1 MSLQILNAENGENGG
16 SLKDDLTAEGCDFFF
31 APPEPTG
38 RPSILRLSQKEN
50 LPPKSGGKVM
60 KVTFQTPQRDPHT
73 RKILS
78 PAMTDKLQTAFALD
92 DCRED
97 VADVLFAPSDAD
109 TCQKKTEAETNNI
122 QMPEKVSVA
131 PYPDDEMPVKS
142 RGSYNL
148 DFDNLNDIN
157 PFQSSVQLP
166 HSPGNLQKSPVKVSI
181 SPEKTI
187 EKSNDSLLQDDAA
200 PFAST
205 TASTECLSEDKALIS
220 EKESALS
227 ELECNKSKL
236 SPKQAVGDSEQGVKS
251 ASTDASQ
258 TDNSVVLAE
267 APTPPVESPGS
278 LGPSSSD
285 VRNSFKTEESKL
297 QNVSVAEQACAQE
310 SKPDEELGVSKGKP
324 AEKPDVTKA
333 GPVKLEFDFGNTT
346 ARKPPPK
353 KLGKRPGIKTPSKK
367 IPVTK
372 TKPENTEVQNKSNV
386 EEEIPI
392 PKASYKFDWDK
403 LDDPNFNPF
412 GGGSKISTSPK
423 CSKPSPQKVHLPEEQ
438 ESTSPRREP
447 LPVEQDNRLRTS
459 ETLEKEESKNL
470 EIVEQSVV
478 EDMPKAQEE
487 KPGVQ
492 AGAELPAKREVEKQ
506 MSPSKMSPANV
517 APSQDNL
524 VSTDSGKESM
534 SAEEIKPSSP
544 RTEVTTD
551 ETANAESEELFRPS
565 SEVFGMGIDYLEQF
579 GSSSTLSSIP
589 KECDDKAGPIA
600 DLSNVPEEAGKP
612 LVSLQNEEEPKGL
625 ELLGTHAA
633 SVTDAG
639 PLIPDSLSSNV
650 PSVPFATSTNTAVDA
665 IIDVLKY
672 SQKDM
677 DAAVELVK
685 REVQEKELEIEEWNK
700 KYNKL
705 HMEYKEMGKIVA
717 EFEQTITQIMEDAQK
732 QKEASRKEIQK
743 LMEEKQQAVSD
754 LNSME
759 KSFSELF
766 KRLEKQ
772 KDALEGYHKNEE
784 VLKKC
789 AEDYL
794 ARIKKEEQRYQAL
807 KAHAE
812 EKLQQ
817 ANEEIAQVRSK
828 AKSEIAALQATLRK
842 EQMRIQSLERSLE
855 QKVSHNAVG
864 VEEAKLQQE
873 GFPALVPMS
882 LRLPK
887 VQCVHGQRQLLAG
900 PSWEQADVSDVHSMF
915 AQFNHWPL
923 TPAVPVA
930 GRALEAM
937 VRENSEG
944 RSGTNDHKRTDS
956 VGEPDV
962 LKMVMEGI
970 DGQIQPSEW
979 IQAKDMVMW
988 TDIPKSGHH
997 SPTLHSSLSRGR
1009 QQECSPAVQFEVGMS
1024 LEC

>member
-16 SLKDDLTAEGCDFFF
+16 SIKDDLTAEDCGFFF

-50 LPPKSGGKVM
+50 LPPKSVGKAM

-78 PAMTDKLQTAFALD
+78 PAMTDKLQTAFALA

-97 VADVLFAPSDAD
+97 VVDDVLHAPSDAD
-109 TCQKKTEAETNNI
+109 TCQQKTEAETNNT

-157 PFQSSVQLP
+157 PFQSSVHLP
-166 HSPGNLQKSPVKVSI
+166 HSPGNLQKSPVKVSS

-187 EKSNDSLLQDDAA
+187 EKSNDSLLRDDVA

-205 TASTECLSEDKALIS
+205 TASTECLSEEKALIS

-227 ELECNKSKL
+227 ELESNKSRQ
-236 SPKQAVGDSEQGVKS
+236 SPERATGDSEQGVKS
-251 ASTDASQ
+251 ASTDTSQ
-258 TDNSVVLAE
+258 TDNSVALAE
-267 APTPPVESPGS
+267 GPTPPVQSPGN

-285 VRNSFKTEESKL
+285 GTNSLNTGESKL
-297 QNVSVAEQACAQE
+297 QNVSVAEKASAQE
-310 SKPDEELGVSKGKP
+310 SKPDEELGVSKEKP

-333 GPVKLEFDFGNTT
+333 GPVKLEFDFDNTT

-353 KLGKRPGIKTPSKK
+353 KLGKRPGIKPPSKK
-367 IPVTK
+367 IPITK
-372 TKPENTEVQNKSNV
+372 TKPENAEVQSKSSV
-386 EEEIPI
+386 EDEIPL

-438 ESTSPRREP
+438 DSTSPRREP
-447 LPVEQDNRLRTS
+447 LPVEQDNSPSTC
-459 ETLEKEESKNL
+459 ETLEKEPKNL
-470 EIVEQSVV
+470 GIVEQSVV
-478 EDMPKAQEE
+478 EDMPEAQEE
-487 KPGVQ
+487 KPVQ
-492 AGAELPAKREVEKQ
+492 AEAELQGKREMEKQ
-506 MSPSKMSPANV
+506 MSPPKMSPATV
-517 APSQDNL
+517 APSEDSL
-524 VSTDSGKESM
+524 VSIDSGKKSV
-534 SAEEIKPSSP
+534 SAEERKPSSP
-544 RTEVTTD
+544 RTEVT
-551 ETANAESEELFRPS
+551 ANAEPEELFRPS
-565 SEVFGMGIDYLEQF
+565 SEVLGMGIDYLEQF
-579 GSSSTLSSIP
+579 GSSSFKESALRKQSLYLKFDPLLRDSPRKPICGTVESSESIMTAP
-589 KECDDKAGPIA
+589 PQPGAVA
-600 DLSNVPEEAGKP
+600 DLGNLLEESGKP
-612 LVSLQNEEEPKGL
+612 LVSLQSEEKPKGL
-625 ELLGTHAA
+625 DLLGTFTT
-633 SVTDAG
+633 SDTG
-639 PLIPDSLSSNV
+639 PLIPDSLSSDV
-650 PSVPFATSTNTAVDA
+650 PPVPFAASTNTAVDA

-685 REVQEKELEIEEWNK
+685 REVQEKELQIQEWNK

-732 QKEASRKEIQK
+732 QKEISRKEIQK
-743 LMEEKQQAVSD
+743 LMEEKQQAISD

-772 KDALEGYHKNEE
+772 KDALEGYHRNEE

-828 AKSEIAALQATLRK
+828 AKSETAALQATLRK

-855 QKVSHNAVG
+855 QKTKEND
-864 VEEAKLQQE
+864 E
-873 GFPALVPMS
+873 
-882 LRLPK
+882 
-887 VQCVHGQRQLLAG
+887 
-900 PSWEQADVSDVHSMF
+900 
-915 AQFNHWPL
+915 L
-923 TPAVPVA
+923 TKICDD
-930 GRALEAM
+930 LI
-937 VRENSEG
+937 
-944 RSGTNDHKRTDS
+944 
-956 VGEPDV
+956 
-962 LKMVMEGI
+962 LKME
-970 DGQIQPSEW
+970 
-979 IQAKDMVMW
+979 KN
-988 TDIPKSGHH
+988 
-997 SPTLHSSLSRGR
+997 
-1009 QQECSPAVQFEVGMS
+1009 
-1024 LEC
+1024 

>member
-16 SLKDDLTAEGCDFFF
+16 SLKDDLTAEDIDFFF
-31 APPEPTG
+31 ALPEPTG

-50 LPPKSGGKVM
+50 LPPKSGGKAM
-60 KVTFQTPQRDPHT
+60 KVTFQTPQRDPRT

-97 VADVLFAPSDAD
+97 VADILFAPSDAD
-109 TCQKKTEAETNNI
+109 TCQQKTEAETNNT

-166 HSPGNLQKSPVKVSI
+166 HSPGNLQKSPVKVSS

-187 EKSNDSLLQDDAA
+187 EKSNDSLLRDDAA
-200 PFAST
+200 PFASA
-205 TASTECLSEDKALIS
+205 TANTECLSEDKALIS

-227 ELECNKSKL
+227 ELESNKSKL

-251 ASTDASQ
+251 VSTDASQ

-267 APTPPVESPGS
+267 APTPPAQSPGS

-285 VRNSFKTEESKL
+285 VCSSPKTEESKL
-297 QNVSVAEQACAQE
+297 QNVSVAEQAGALE
-310 SKPDEELGVSKGKP
+310 SKRDEELGVSKP

-333 GPVKLEFDFGNTT
+333 GPVKLEFDFDNTT

-353 KLGKRPGIKTPSKK
+353 KLGKRPGIKPPSKK
-367 IPVTK
+367 IPITK

-386 EEEIPI
+386 EDEIPI

-423 CSKPSPQKVHLPEEQ
+423 RSKPSPQKVHLSEEQ
-438 ESTSPRREP
+438 ESTSPGRES
-447 LPVEQDNRLRTS
+447 LPVEEDNRPSTS
-459 ETLEKEESKNL
+459 ETLEKEEPKNL

-492 AGAELPAKREVEKQ
+492 AEAELPGKREVEKQ
-506 MSPSKMSPANV
+506 MSPSKMSPANI
-517 APSQDNL
+517 APCQDNL
-524 VSTDSGKESM
+524 VSTDSGKKSM

-544 RTEVTTD
+544 RTEVTAD
-551 ETANAESEELFRPS
+551 ETANAEPEELFRPS

-579 GSSSTLSSIP
+579 GSSSFKESALRKQSLYLKFDPLLRDSPRKPICGTIELSESIMTAP
-589 KECDDKAGPIA
+589 SQPGPVA
-600 DLSNVPEEAGKP
+600 DLSNVPEEAGKS
-612 LVSLQNEEEPKGL
+612 LVSLQSEEKTKGL
-625 ELLGTHAA
+625 DLLGTF
-633 SVTDAG
+633 TTPDAG

-650 PSVPFATSTNTAVDA
+650 PPVPFATSANTAVDA

-685 REVQEKELEIEEWNK
+685 REVQEKELEIEKWNE

-732 QKEASRKEIQK
+732 QKETSRKEIQK
-743 LMEEKQQAVSD
+743 LMEEKQQAISD

-828 AKSEIAALQATLRK
+828 AKSETAVLQATLRK

-855 QKVSHNAVG
+855 QKTKEND
-864 VEEAKLQQE
+864 E
-873 GFPALVPMS
+873 
-882 LRLPK
+882 
-887 VQCVHGQRQLLAG
+887 
-900 PSWEQADVSDVHSMF
+900 
-915 AQFNHWPL
+915 L
-923 TPAVPVA
+923 TKICDD
-930 GRALEAM
+930 LI
-937 VRENSEG
+937 
-944 RSGTNDHKRTDS
+944 
-956 VGEPDV
+956 
-962 LKMVMEGI
+962 LKME
-970 DGQIQPSEW
+970 
-979 IQAKDMVMW
+979 KN
-988 TDIPKSGHH
+988 
-997 SPTLHSSLSRGR
+997 
-1009 QQECSPAVQFEVGMS
+1009 
-1024 LEC
+1024 

>member
-16 SLKDDLTAEGCDFFF
+16 SIKDDLTAEGCGFFF

-50 LPPKSGGKVM
+50 LPPKSVGKAM

-78 PAMTDKLQTAFALD
+78 PAMADKLQTAFSLD
-92 DCRED
+92 DYHED
-97 VADVLFAPSDAD
+97 VVDDLLFAASDAD
-109 TCQKKTEAETNNI
+109 TCQQKTEVETNNT

-166 HSPGNLQKSPVKVSI
+166 HSPGNLQKSPVKVSS
-181 SPEKTI
+181 SPEKTT
-187 EKSNDSLLQDDAA
+187 ERSNDSPLRDNAV

-205 TASTECLSEDKALIS
+205 TASTECLSEDKAPIS

-227 ELECNKSKL
+227 ELESDKSKL

-258 TDNSVVLAE
+258 TDSVVLAE
-267 APTPPVESPGS
+267 ATTPPLQSPGN

-285 VRNSFKTEESKL
+285 VSNSSKTGESKL
-297 QNVSVAEQACAQE
+297 QSVSVAKKASAQE

-324 AEKPDVTKA
+324 AEKPDITKA
-333 GPVKLEFDFGNTT
+333 GPVKLEFDFDNTT

-353 KLGKRPGIKTPSKK
+353 KLGKRPGIKPPSKK
-367 IPVTK
+367 IPITK

-386 EEEIPI
+386 EDEIPL

-423 CSKPSPQKVHLPEEQ
+423 CSEPSPQKVHLPEEQ

-447 LPVEQDNRLRTS
+447 LPVEQDNRPSTC
-459 ETLEKEESKNL
+459 ETLEKEEPKSL

-478 EDMPKAQEE
+478 EDLPKAQEE
-487 KPGVQ
+487 KAGVQ
-492 AGAELPAKREVEKQ
+492 AEAELPGKGEVEKEI
-506 MSPSKMSPANV
+506 SPSKKSSADA
-517 APSQDNL
+517 APSQDVL
-524 VSTDSGKESM
+524 VSTDSAEKSM

-544 RTEVTTD
+544 KTEVTAD
-551 ETANAESEELFRPS
+551 ETAKAEPEELFRPS

-579 GSSSTLSSIP
+579 GSSSFKESALRKQSLYLKFDPLLRDSPRKPICGTIELSENIMAAPSQP
-589 KECDDKAGPIA
+589 GPVA
-600 DLSNVPEEAGKP
+600 DLSNFVEEAGKP
-612 LVSLQNEEEPKGL
+612 LVSLQSEEKPKGL
-625 ELLGTHAA
+625 DLLGTFTA
-633 SVTDAG
+633 SDAG
-639 PLIPDSLSSNV
+639 PPVPDSLSSDV
-650 PSVPFATSTNTAVDA
+650 PAVPFVTSTNAAVDA

-677 DAAVELVK
+677 DAAVEVVK
-685 REVQEKELEIEEWNK
+685 REVQEKELEIQKWNE

-732 QKEASRKEIQK
+732 QKEISRKEIQK
-743 LMEEKQQAVSD
+743 LMEEKQQAISD

-772 KDALEGYHKNEE
+772 KEALEGYHRNEE

-828 AKSEIAALQATLRK
+828 AKSETAALQATLRK

-855 QKVSHNAVG
+855 QKTKEND
-864 VEEAKLQQE
+864 E
-873 GFPALVPMS
+873 
-882 LRLPK
+882 
-887 VQCVHGQRQLLAG
+887 
-900 PSWEQADVSDVHSMF
+900 
-915 AQFNHWPL
+915 L
-923 TPAVPVA
+923 TKICDD
-930 GRALEAM
+930 LI
-937 VRENSEG
+937 
-944 RSGTNDHKRTDS
+944 
-956 VGEPDV
+956 
-962 LKMVMEGI
+962 LKME
-970 DGQIQPSEW
+970 
-979 IQAKDMVMW
+979 KN
-988 TDIPKSGHH
+988 
-997 SPTLHSSLSRGR
+997 
-1009 QQECSPAVQFEVGMS
+1009 
-1024 LEC
+1024 

>member
-16 SLKDDLTAEGCDFFF
+16 SLKDDLTAEDIDFFF
-31 APPEPTG
+31 ALPEPTG

-50 LPPKSGGKVM
+50 LPPKSGGKAM
-60 KVTFQTPQRDPHT
+60 KVTFQTPQRDPRT

-97 VADVLFAPSDAD
+97 VADILFAPSDAD
-109 TCQKKTEAETNNI
+109 TCQQKTEAETNNT

-166 HSPGNLQKSPVKVSI
+166 HSPGNLQKSPVKVSS

-187 EKSNDSLLQDDAA
+187 EKSNDSLLRDDAA
-200 PFAST
+200 PFASA
-205 TASTECLSEDKALIS
+205 TANTECLSEDKALIS

-227 ELECNKSKL
+227 ELESNKSKL

-251 ASTDASQ
+251 VSTDASQ

-267 APTPPVESPGS
+267 APTPPAQSPGS

-285 VRNSFKTEESKL
+285 VCSSPKTEESKL
-297 QNVSVAEQACAQE
+297 QNVSVAEQAGALE
-310 SKPDEELGVSKGKP
+310 SKRDEELGVSKP

-333 GPVKLEFDFGNTT
+333 GPVKLEFDFDNTT

-353 KLGKRPGIKTPSKK
+353 KLGKRPGIKPPSKK
-367 IPVTK
+367 IPITK

-386 EEEIPI
+386 EDEIPI

-423 CSKPSPQKVHLPEEQ
+423 RSKPSPQKVHLSEEQ
-438 ESTSPRREP
+438 ESTSPGRES
-447 LPVEQDNRLRTS
+447 LPVEEDNRPSTS
-459 ETLEKEESKNL
+459 ETLEKEEPKNL

-492 AGAELPAKREVEKQ
+492 AEAELPGKREVEKQ
-506 MSPSKMSPANV
+506 MSPSKMSPANI
-517 APSQDNL
+517 APCQDNL
-524 VSTDSGKESM
+524 VSTDSGKKSM

-544 RTEVTTD
+544 RTEVTAD
-551 ETANAESEELFRPS
+551 ETANAEPEELFRPS

-579 GSSSTLSSIP
+579 GSSS
-589 KECDDKAGPIA
+589 
-600 DLSNVPEEAGKP
+600 
-612 LVSLQNEEEPKGL
+612 
-625 ELLGTHAA
+625 
-633 SVTDAG
+633 DAG

-650 PSVPFATSTNTAVDA
+650 PPVPFATSANTAVDA

-685 REVQEKELEIEEWNK
+685 REVQEKELEIEKWNE

-732 QKEASRKEIQK
+732 QKETSRKEIQK
-743 LMEEKQQAVSD
+743 LMEEKQQAISD

-828 AKSEIAALQATLRK
+828 AKSETAVLQATLRK

-855 QKVSHNAVG
+855 QKTKEND
-864 VEEAKLQQE
+864 E
-873 GFPALVPMS
+873 
-882 LRLPK
+882 
-887 VQCVHGQRQLLAG
+887 
-900 PSWEQADVSDVHSMF
+900 
-915 AQFNHWPL
+915 L
-923 TPAVPVA
+923 TKICDD
-930 GRALEAM
+930 LI
-937 VRENSEG
+937 
-944 RSGTNDHKRTDS
+944 
-956 VGEPDV
+956 
-962 LKMVMEGI
+962 LKME
-970 DGQIQPSEW
+970 
-979 IQAKDMVMW
+979 KN
-988 TDIPKSGHH
+988 
-997 SPTLHSSLSRGR
+997 
-1009 QQECSPAVQFEVGMS
+1009 
-1024 LEC
+1024 

>member
-16 SLKDDLTAEGCDFFF
+16 SLKDDLTAEDIDFFF
-31 APPEPTG
+31 ALPEPTG

-50 LPPKSGGKVM
+50 LPPKSGGKAM
-60 KVTFQTPQRDPHT
+60 KVTFQTPQRDPRT

-97 VADVLFAPSDAD
+97 VADILFAPSDAD
-109 TCQKKTEAETNNI
+109 TCQQKTEAETNNT

-166 HSPGNLQKSPVKVSI
+166 HSPGNLQKSPVKVSS

-187 EKSNDSLLQDDAA
+187 EKSNDSLLRDDAA
-200 PFAST
+200 PFASA
-205 TASTECLSEDKALIS
+205 TANTECLSEDKALIS

-227 ELECNKSKL
+227 ELESNKSKL

-251 ASTDASQ
+251 VSTDASQ

-267 APTPPVESPGS
+267 APTPPAQSPGS

-285 VRNSFKTEESKL
+285 VRSSPKTEESKL
-297 QNVSVAEQACAQE
+297 QNVSVAEQAGALE
-310 SKPDEELGVSKGKP
+310 SKRDEELGVSKP

-333 GPVKLEFDFGNTT
+333 GPVKLEFDFDNTT

-353 KLGKRPGIKTPSKK
+353 KLGKRPGIKPPSKK
-367 IPVTK
+367 IPITK

-386 EEEIPI
+386 EDEIPI

-423 CSKPSPQKVHLPEEQ
+423 RSKPSPQKVHLSEEQ
-438 ESTSPRREP
+438 ECTSPGRES
-447 LPVEQDNRLRTS
+447 LPVEEDNRPSTS
-459 ETLEKEESKNL
+459 ETLEKEEPKNL

-492 AGAELPAKREVEKQ
+492 AEAELPGKREVEKQ

-517 APSQDNL
+517 APCQDNL
-524 VSTDSGKESM
+524 VSTDSGKKSM

-544 RTEVTTD
+544 RTEVTAD
-551 ETANAESEELFRPS
+551 ETANAEPEELFRPS

-579 GSSSTLSSIP
+579 GSSSFKESALRKQSLYLKFDPLLRDSPRKPICGTIELSESIMTAP
-589 KECDDKAGPIA
+589 SQPGPVA
-600 DLSNVPEEAGKP
+600 DLSNVPEEAGKS
-612 LVSLQNEEEPKGL
+612 LVSLQSEEKTKGL
-625 ELLGTHAA
+625 DLLGTF
-633 SVTDAG
+633 TTPDAG

-650 PSVPFATSTNTAVDA
+650 PPVPFATSANTAVDA

-685 REVQEKELEIEEWNK
+685 REVQEKELEIEKWNE

-732 QKEASRKEIQK
+732 QKETSRKEIQK
-743 LMEEKQQAVSD
+743 LMEEKQQAISD

-828 AKSEIAALQATLRK
+828 AKSETAVLQATLRK

-855 QKVSHNAVG
+855 QKTKEND
-864 VEEAKLQQE
+864 E
-873 GFPALVPMS
+873 
-882 LRLPK
+882 
-887 VQCVHGQRQLLAG
+887 
-900 PSWEQADVSDVHSMF
+900 
-915 AQFNHWPL
+915 L
-923 TPAVPVA
+923 TKICDD
-930 GRALEAM
+930 LI
-937 VRENSEG
+937 
-944 RSGTNDHKRTDS
+944 
-956 VGEPDV
+956 
-962 LKMVMEGI
+962 LKME
-970 DGQIQPSEW
+970 
-979 IQAKDMVMW
+979 KN
-988 TDIPKSGHH
+988 
-997 SPTLHSSLSRGR
+997 
-1009 QQECSPAVQFEVGMS
+1009 
-1024 LEC
+1024 

>member
-16 SLKDDLTAEGCDFFF
+16 SIKDDLTAEDCGFFF

-38 RPSILRLSQKEN
+38 RPSILRMSQKEN
-50 LPPKSGGKVM
+50 LPPKSVGKAM

-78 PAMTDKLQTAFALD
+78 PAMTDKLQTAFALG
-92 DCRED
+92 DCHED
-97 VADVLFAPSDAD
+97 VADDVLYVPSDAD
-109 TCQKKTEAETNNI
+109 TCQQKTEAETNNT

-157 PFQSSVQLP
+157 PFQSSIQLP
-166 HSPGNLQKSPVKVSI
+166 HSPGNLQKSPVKVS
-181 SPEKTI
+181 SSLEKTI
-187 EKSNDSLLQDDAA
+187 EKSNDSLLRDDAA

-205 TASTECLSEDKALIS
+205 TASTECLSEEKTLIS

-227 ELECNKSKL
+227 ELESNKSKL
-236 SPKQAVGDSEQGVKS
+236 SPKQAVVDSEQGVKS

-258 TDNSVVLAE
+258 TDNSVALAE
-267 APTPPVESPGS
+267 APTTPVQSPGN

-285 VRNSFKTEESKL
+285 VTNSFKTEESKL
-297 QNVSVAEQACAQE
+297 QNVSVAEKASAEE

-324 AEKPDVTKA
+324 AEKPDVAKA
-333 GPVKLEFDFGNTT
+333 GPVKLEFDFDNTT

-353 KLGKRPGIKTPSKK
+353 KLGKRTGIKPPSKK
-367 IPVTK
+367 IPITK

-386 EEEIPI
+386 EDEIPL

-423 CSKPSPQKVHLPEEQ
+423 CSKPSPQKAHLPEEQ
-438 ESTSPRREP
+438 DGASPRREP
-447 LPVEQDNRLRTS
+447 LPVEQDNSPSTC
-459 ETLEKEESKNL
+459 ETLEKEEPKNL
-470 EIVEQSVV
+470 EIVEKSVV
-478 EDMPKAQEE
+478 EVTPEAQEE
-487 KPGVQ
+487 KLGVQ
-492 AGAELPAKREVEKQ
+492 VEAELPGKREVEKQ
-506 MSPSKMSPANV
+506 MSPSKMSLADV

-524 VSTDSGKESM
+524 VSADSGKKSM
-534 SAEEIKPSSP
+534 STEEIKPSSP
-544 RTEVTTD
+544 RIEVTAD
-551 ETANAESEELFRPS
+551 ETANAEPEELFRPS
-565 SEVFGMGIDYLEQF
+565 SEVLGMGIDYLEQF
-579 GSSSTLSSIP
+579 GTSSFKESALRKQSLYLKFDPLLRDSPRKPVCGTVEPSASIMTAP
-589 KECDDKAGPIA
+589 PQPGPVA
-600 DLSNVPEEAGKP
+600 DLSKLLEEAGKP
-612 LVSLQNEEEPKGL
+612 LVSLQSEEKPKGL
-625 ELLGTHAA
+625 DLLGTFT
-633 SVTDAG
+633 SDTG
-639 PLIPDSLSSNV
+639 PLIPDSLRSDV
-650 PSVPFATSTNTAVDA
+650 PPVPFAASTNAAVDA

-685 REVQEKELEIEEWNK
+685 REVQEKELEIQEWNK

-732 QKEASRKEIQK
+732 QKEVSRKEIQK
-743 LMEEKQQAVSD
+743 LMEEKQQAISD

-772 KDALEGYHKNEE
+772 KDALEGYHRNEE

-828 AKSEIAALQATLRK
+828 AKSETAALQASLRK

-855 QKVSHNAVG
+855 QKTKEND
-864 VEEAKLQQE
+864 E
-873 GFPALVPMS
+873 
-882 LRLPK
+882 
-887 VQCVHGQRQLLAG
+887 
-900 PSWEQADVSDVHSMF
+900 
-915 AQFNHWPL
+915 L
-923 TPAVPVA
+923 TKICDD
-930 GRALEAM
+930 LI
-937 VRENSEG
+937 
-944 RSGTNDHKRTDS
+944 
-956 VGEPDV
+956 
-962 LKMVMEGI
+962 LKME
-970 DGQIQPSEW
+970 
-979 IQAKDMVMW
+979 KN
-988 TDIPKSGHH
+988 
-997 SPTLHSSLSRGR
+997 
-1009 QQECSPAVQFEVGMS
+1009 
-1024 LEC
+1024 